1 MTDTEAKDVPAS
13 IETHIERVLRWLI
26 AGRPEDFLTK
36 PLFCS
41 PPIANSPQLR
51 CGRRAY
57 YARLAVPDVSPQF
70 PADPETL
77 SAALSAYLGARVEH
91 LRVLASGWE
100 TTLYEF
106 ELLHRSASLP
116 QLPARAPLVLRF
128 YPSVAAADK
137 GATEFR
143 TISHLAMAGYP
154 VPRPYLFEPEGA
166 AIGAPF
172 LVMERL
178 GGGPLF
184 AIRSFP
190 QAFKTFSMGF
200 LGFVRVQVRLHRMAL
215 GSSVFEAPRTTA
227 AANHPNRPDAAR
239 PDQNAVQDG
248 ARNSGQNT
256 QQSMQQNGAATRLL
270 ELTLRTLAARVEQG
284 PLPGLAAA
292 LEYLRRRAAEFKDA
306 PPSFLHLDYH
316 PQNVMVSGLRV
327 TGVIDWANAAI
338 GDRHFDAATTAVILS
353 TSAMEHPRWM
363 RDNAAGNN
371 LRRTF
376 NALYLALYQACAPMD
391 LRRLRYY
398 QGLAGAL
405 RLSTLGMMRVRGPQS
420 VGFRPGAITE
430 VTPSVLRLVSGY
442 VARKTGTAVTI
453 A

>member
-1 MTDTEAKDVPAS
+1 ME
-13 IETHIERVLRWLI
+13 
-26 AGRPEDFLTK
+26 
-36 PLFCS
+36 
-41 PPIANSPQLR
+41 
-51 CGRRAY
+51 
-57 YARLAVPDVSPQF
+57 
-70 PADPETL
+70 PETL
-77 SAALSAYLGARVEH
+77 AAALSLYLGAGVKD

-106 ELLHRSASLP
+106 ELRDRSGLLP
-116 QLPARAPLVLRF
+116 GVETRKPLVLRI
-128 YPSVAAADK
+128 YPSLEAADK
-137 GATEFR
+137 GTSEYR
-143 TISHLAMAGYP
+143 TMSYLASAGYP
-154 VPRPYLFEPEGA
+154 VPRPYLFEPAGA

-184 AIRSFP
+184 AIRPFP

-200 LGFVRVQVRLHRMAL
+200 LGFVRTQTRLHRMAL
-215 GSSVFEAPRTTA
+215 APFALQASRTPAATNQPQRARTSQNSPQDSPQDSTQDSTQDNARDGA
-227 AANHPNRPDAAR
+227 AA
-239 PDQNAVQDG
+239 
-248 ARNSGQNT
+248 
-256 QQSMQQNGAATRLL
+256 RLL
-270 ELTLRTLAARVEQG
+270 ERTLKTVAERVEQG

-292 LEYLRRRAAEFKDA
+292 LERLRRRAAEFKDA

-316 PQNVMVSGLRV
+316 PQNVMVEGFRV

-376 NALYLALYQACAPMD
+376 NALYLALYHASAPME

-398 QGLAGAL
+398 QGLAAAL
-405 RLSTLGMMRVRGPQS
+405 RLSMLGMMRVRGPQS
-420 VGFRPGAITE
+420 VGFRPDAISE
-430 VTPSVLRLVSGY
+430 VTPSVLRLLSHY
-442 VARKTGTAVTI
+442 VARKTGATVTI
-453 A
+453 P

>member
-1 MTDTEAKDVPAS
+1 VPHASPHLFTE
-13 IETHIERVLRWLI
+13 
-26 AGRPEDFLTK
+26 
-36 PLFCS
+36 
-41 PPIANSPQLR
+41 
-51 CGRRAY
+51 
-57 YARLAVPDVSPQF
+57 
-70 PADPETL
+70 PETL
-77 SAALSAYLGARVEH
+77 SAALSVYLGAGVDR

-106 ELLHRSASLP
+106 ELRDPSARLSGVE
-116 QLPARAPLVLRF
+116 AHAPLVLRS
-128 YPSVAAADK
+128 YPNVEAADK
-137 GATEFR
+137 GALEYR
-143 TISHLAMAGYP
+143 TISHLANAGYP
-154 VPRPYLFEPEGA
+154 VPQPYLFEPGVA

-172 LVMERL
+172 LVMSRL
-178 GGGPLF
+178 RGGPLF

-190 QAFKTFSMGF
+190 RAFKTFSMGF
-200 LGFVRVQVRLHRMAL
+200 LGFVRAQVRLHRMAL
-215 GSSVFEAPRTTA
+215 LPSELEAPGTETA
-227 AANHPNRPDAAR
+227 ANDGAAAR
-239 PDQNAVQDG
+239 
-248 ARNSGQNT
+248 
-256 QQSMQQNGAATRLL
+256 LL
-270 ELTLRTLAARVEQG
+270 DRILDTVAARIEQG

-292 LEYLRRRAAEFKDA
+292 LTRLRDGASEFRNG

-316 PQNVMVSGLRV
+316 PQNVLVKGLRV

-376 NALYLALYQACAPMD
+376 NALYLALYQACAPME
-391 LRRLRYY
+391 LRRLHYY

-420 VGFRPGAITE
+420 VGFRAGAIRE
-430 VTPSVLRLVSGY
+430 VTPSVLRLLSRY
-442 VARKTGTAVTI
+442 VARKTGTTVTL

>member
-1 MTDTEAKDVPAS
+1 MPYAA
-13 IETHIERVLRWLI
+13 
-26 AGRPEDFLTK
+26 
-36 PLFCS
+36 
-41 PPIANSPQLR
+41 PQLHTE
-51 CGRRAY
+51 
-57 YARLAVPDVSPQF
+57 
-70 PADPETL
+70 PETL
-77 SAALSAYLGARVEH
+77 AAALSLYLGAAVRD

-106 ELLHRSASLP
+106 ELDHRSRLLP
-116 QLPARAPLVLRF
+116 GVDAGTPLVLRF
-128 YPSVAAADK
+128 YPSIEAADK
-137 GATEFR
+137 GALEYR
-143 TISHLAMAGYP
+143 TISHLASAGYP
-154 VPRPYLFEPEGA
+154 VPRPYLFEPGGA

-190 QAFKTFSMGF
+190 RAFMTFSMGF
-200 LGFVRVQVRLHRMAL
+200 LGFVRAQTRLHRMAL
-215 GSSVFEAPRTTA
+215 APPLLEALQIPA
-227 AANHPNRPDAAR
+227 AANPNELAEVARRTPQDTAQDSARDSTKDGAAAR
-239 PDQNAVQDG
+239 
-248 ARNSGQNT
+248 
-256 QQSMQQNGAATRLL
+256 LL
-270 ELTLRTLAARVEQG
+270 YRTLKTVAERVEQG

-292 LEYLRRRAAEFKDA
+292 LERLRRRAAEFKDA

-316 PQNVMVSGLRV
+316 PQNVLVKGLRV

-363 RDNAAGNN
+363 RDNIAGKN

-376 NALYLALYQACAPMD
+376 NALYLALYHASAPME

-405 RLSTLGMMRVRGPQS
+405 RLSMLGMMRVRGPQS
-420 VGFRPGAITE
+420 VGFRPGAISE
-430 VTPSVLRLVSGY
+430 VTPLVLRLLCGY
-442 VARKTGTAVTI
+442 VARKTGSVVTI
-453 A
+453 P

>member
-1 MTDTEAKDVPAS
+1 M
-13 IETHIERVLRWLI
+13 
-26 AGRPEDFLTK
+26 
-36 PLFCS
+36 
-41 PPIANSPQLR
+41 
-51 CGRRAY
+51 
-57 YARLAVPDVSPQF
+57 PDVSPQF

-200 LGFVRVQVRLHRMAL
+200 LGFVRAQARLHRMAL
-215 GSSVFEAPRTTA
+215 GPAVLEALRTTA
-227 AANHPNRPDAAR
+227 AANHPNHPDAAR
-239 PDQNAVQDG
+239 PAQNAVQDG
-248 ARNSGQNT
+248 ARNSE
-256 QQSMQQNGAATRLL
+256 QSMQQNGAATRLL

-430 VTPSVLRLVSGY
+430 VTPSVLRMVSGY

>member
-1 MTDTEAKDVPAS
+1 VPY
-13 IETHIERVLRWLI
+13 V
-26 AGRPEDFLTK
+26 
-36 PLFCS
+36 
-41 PPIANSPQLR
+41 SPQL
-51 CGRRAY
+51 
-57 YARLAVPDVSPQF
+57 
-70 PADPETL
+70 PAEPETL
-77 SAALSAYLGARVEH
+77 SAALSAYLGAGVEH

-106 ELLHRSASLP
+106 ELSSRAGKLP
-116 QLPARAPLVLRF
+116 GVEAGAPLVLRF
-128 YPSVAAADK
+128 YPSVEAADK
-137 GATEFR
+137 GAMEFR
-143 TISHLAMAGYP
+143 TISHLAGAGYP
-154 VPRPYLFEPEGA
+154 VPRPYLFEPGGA

-184 AIRSFP
+184 AVRSFP
-190 QAFKTFSMGF
+190 QALKTFTMGF
-200 LGFVRVQVRLHRMAL
+200 LGFVRVQARLHRLAL
-215 GSSVFEAPRTTA
+215 LSSTLEALQTPTITK
-227 AANHPNRPDAAR
+227 
-239 PDQNAVQDG
+239 DG
-248 ARNSGQNT
+248 AAS
-256 QQSMQQNGAATRLL
+256 RLL
-270 ELTLRTLAARVEQG
+270 KHALATVAARVEQG

-292 LEYLRRRAAEFKDA
+292 LERLRASAADFEDG

-316 PQNVMVSGLRV
+316 PQNVMVNGFRV

-376 NALYLALYQACAPMD
+376 NALYLALYQVCAPMD
-391 LRRLRYY
+391 LRRLRFY

-405 RLSTLGMMRVRGPQS
+405 RLSMLGMMRVRGPQS
-420 VGFRPGAITE
+420 VGFRPGAINE
-430 VTPSVLRLVSGY
+430 VTPSVLRLLSGY
-442 VARKTGTAVTI
+442 VARKTGAPVTI